1 MMAKKAKVELTL
13 EELQA
18 KKSKRQR
25 GWVRFCA
32 VLLAVVLTF
41 GIYGMASNGDP
52 NVVKVY
58 PNVVRAQTKTV
69 VQKQDPTPT
78 PTASDDDTST
88 ATPTTPSTDEGG
100 GLLDTLLG
108 LLGGLDLSGLAGM
121 LDLDGLGITIAGGI
135 QTAKDSLLA
144 LVDQLE
150 ASITGKPTIT
160 HEAVE
165 YAFPASVEAG
175 DAAARADLVAK
186 LNAATQS
193 AVGYKVERYAGFAE
207 GGDVNIGEQTETVN
221 KVLSVAGLSLNSV
234 VGEFAGLKTDG
245 SGAPAPITFTVQKGQ
260 TAADAVAAAGL
271 DASCENYALMA
282 TQLTADDIAI
292 VSGEE
297 DAQNGVYVF
306 RLKNVDNPNR
316 RADCGLTRFTNDY
329 LVQNELAD
337 RVATAVQLTEVSTS
351 TLKLND
357 LETKYSDII
366 VTAQFDTATGNLT
379 SLEYIYSSYSR
390 FAVRTNTVQ
399 VVGTAGMMTQNTYT
413 GFVY

>member
-41 GIYGMASNGDP
+41 GIYGMASSGDP

-69 VQKQDPTPT
+69 VQKQDSTPAPTS
-78 PTASDDDTST
+78 SDS
-88 ATPTTPSTDEGG
+88 TPSTPAPTAPSTEEGG
-100 GLLDTLLG
+100 SILDTLLG
-108 LLGGLDLSGLAGM
+108 LLGGLDLSALAGN
-121 LDLDGLGITIAGGI
+121 LNLDGLGITIADGI
-135 QTAKDSLLA
+135 QSAKDSLLA
-144 LVDQLE
+144 LVDKLE
-150 ASITGKPTIT
+150 ASITGKPSIT

-193 AVGYKVERYAGFAE
+193 ALGYKVERYAAFAE
-207 GGDVNIGEQTETVN
+207 DGNVNIGEQTETVN
-221 KVLSVAGLSLNSV
+221 KVLSVAGISLNSV
-234 VGEFAGLKTDG
+234 VGEFAGAKANDAG
-245 SGAPAPITFTVQKGQ
+245 EPIPTTFTVQNGQ
-260 TAADAVAAAGL
+260 TAAEAVAAAGL

-297 DAQNGVYVF
+297 EAKNGVYVF

-316 RADCGLTRFTNDY
+316 RANCGLTRFTNDY
-329 LVQNELAD
+329 LVQNEVAD
-337 RVATAVQLTEVSTS
+337 RVASAVQLTEVASS
-351 TLKLND
+351 TLKLTD
-357 LETKYSDII
+357 LETKYSDIT
-366 VTAQFDTATGNLT
+366 VTAQFDPETGNLT
-379 SLEYIYSSYSR
+379 SLEYFYASYNR
-390 FAVRTNTVQ
+390 FTVRTNTVQ
-399 VVGTAGMMTQNTYT
+399 VVGTAGMMTQSTYT

>member
-32 VLLAVVLTF
+32 VLLAVVLTLGIF
-41 GIYGMASNGDP
+41 GLASQGDP

-69 VQKQDPTPT
+69 VQKQDSTPATSDSTDSDENTTT
-78 PTASDDDTST
+78 PTA
-88 ATPTTPSTDEGG
+88 PSTKDEGSI
-100 GLLDTLLG
+100 LDTLLG
-108 LLGGLDLSGLAGM
+108 LLGGLDLSGIAS
-121 LDLDGLGITIAGGI
+121 GIVNGVGVAIPGI
-135 QTAKDSLLA
+135 RDSLLS
-144 LVDQLE
+144 LIDKLE
-150 ASITGKPTIT
+150 ASISGKPAIT

-165 YAFPASVEAG
+165 YAFPSSVEAG
-175 DAAARADLVAK
+175 DEAVRADLVAK
-186 LNAATQS
+186 LNAATQN
-193 AVGYKVERYAGFAE
+193 VTGYSVERFAAFSE
-207 GGDVNIGEQTETVN
+207 NGHVNIGEQTETVN
-221 KVLSVAGLSLNSV
+221 KILSAAGISLDSV
-234 VGEFAGLKTDG
+234 VGEFAGAKTDG
-245 SGAPAPITFTVQKGQ
+245 AGEPTALTFTVQSGQ
-260 TAADAVAAAGL
+260 TAAEAVAQAGL

-282 TQLTADDIAI
+282 TQLTADDIA
-292 VSGEE
+292 VLKA
-297 DAQNGVYVF
+297 DAENGLYSF

-337 RVATAVQLTEVSTS
+337 RVANAVQLTQVSTS
-351 TLKLND
+351 TLKLID
-357 LETKYSDII
+357 LETKYSNIT
-366 VTAQFDTATGNLT
+366 VNVAFDPTTGNLK
-379 SLEYIYSSYSR
+379 SLEYFYESYNR

-413 GFVY
+413 DFVY